1 MECTKKATETVTSM
15 AYQTWPMITESIEK
29 IEKKLDQNNDQ
40 EWNQEDQMKAS
51 LAVNKIF
58 LATPYV
64 EIWEKLTKGLHT
76 KYAKV
81 LINRLMKKVIP
92 SLEQKRTSKLLFH
105 QILEEWSLFDTYT
118 RNVLII
124 FMPVEE
130 MGRNPMVLDFN
141 PLPLRVFAKLL
152 FCSRVWTEFHH
163 EIDNLLPE
171 MIDAGMF
178 TKKDGKDDED
188 IERIRLLH
196 FFYEMYQMQYT
207 QIGELLQTTFNI
219 LKEKKIVS

>member
-130 MGRNPMVLDFN
+130 MGRNPM
-141 PLPLRVFAKLL
+141 
-152 FCSRVWTEFHH
+152 
-163 EIDNLLPE
+163 
-171 MIDAGMF
+171 IDAGMF